1 MTEDQARSLWRLRNR
16 WLGAYGI
23 ALLRGQWM
31 AVRDGQQKILT
42 AGTAEA
48 LGGLIQQDYDL
59 LTLGGVRSDV

>member
-1 MTEDQARSLWRLRNR
+1 MNEDEARALWRLRNR

-23 ALLRGQWM
+23 AFLRGQWM
-31 AVRDGQQKILT
+31 AVRYGHRKILT

-59 LTLGGVRSDV
+59 LTVGGVRSDV